1 MQLSA
6 FGEKLSSGA
15 GILSLMDD
23 LGHAMARGGTIMMG
37 GGNPGH
43 VPAVQQALRLH
54 LRRLVDD
61 AQAFRQLVGIYDPPQ
76 GDQAFLE
83 ALASLLRE
91 LYNWPISA
99 ANICIT
105 NGSQGAFFLL
115 FNILAGRMAD
125 GGHRKIMLPL
135 APEYIGYADLGIE
148 PDMFVSIKPRIELLD
163 RPFFKYRVDFNQL
176 SLDDSIGAL
185 CVSRPTNP
193 TGNVLTTAE
202 IQELTR
208 LASAHQIPLI
218 IDCAYGLPFPGM
230 VYSEAEPIW
239 NEQSILCLSLSKF
252 GLPAARTGIVIGNP
266 DIIRIL
272 SGVNA
277 VANLAPGSFGAMLV
291 TELIRSRE
299 IIRLSQE
306 VVRPFYQQKMERALE
321 ALAEYFTGIEYRVHV
336 PEGAFFLW
344 LWFEGLPVS
353 CREVYQR
360 LKAKG
365 VLVVSGDY
373 FFPGLPGDWPHRQE
387 CIRLTYSQ
395 DEEDVRRGIAII
407 ADEIRV
413 LLHQSQP

>member
-6 FGEKLSSGA
+6 FGDKLSSGA

-23 LGHAMARGGTIMMG
+23 LGHAMAKGGTIMMG

-43 VPAVQQALRLH
+43 VPAVQQALRFH

-61 AQAFRQLVGIYDPPQ
+61 EQAFRQLVGIYDPPQ

-105 NGSQGAFFLL
+105 HGSQGAFFLL

-148 PDMFVSIKPRIELLD
+148 PDMFVSVKPKIELLD
-163 RPFFKYRVDFNQL
+163 RPFFKYRVDFDQL
-176 SLDDSIGAL
+176 SLDDTIGAL

-193 TGNVLTTAE
+193 TGNVLTAAE
-202 IQELTR
+202 ILELTR
-208 LASAHQIPLI
+208 LANTHQIPLI

-230 VYSEAEPIW
+230 VYTEAEPIW
-239 NEQSILCLSLSKF
+239 NEHIILCLSLSKF

-321 ALAEYFTGIEYRVHV
+321 ALEEYFTGILYRVHV

-344 LWFEGLPVS
+344 LWFENLPVS

-365 VLVVSGDY
+365 VLIVSGDY
-373 FFPGLPGDWPHRQE
+373 FFPGLPGDWPHIQE

-395 DEEDVRRGIAII
+395 DEEDVRRGIAIV
-407 ADEIRV
+407 ADEIRA

>member
-6 FGEKLSSGA
+6 FGEKLSAGA

-23 LGHAMARGGTIMMG
+23 LGHAMAKGGTIMMG

-43 VPAVQQALRLH
+43 VPAVQEALRSH
-54 LRRLVDD
+54 LRRIADD
-61 AQAFRQLVGIYDPPQ
+61 GQAFRHLVGIYDPPQ

-83 ALASLLRE
+83 ALATLLRE
-91 LYNWPISA
+91 QYGWQIGA
-99 ANICIT
+99 DNICIT

-125 GGHRKIMLPL
+125 GSYRKIMLPL

-148 PDMFVSIKPRIELLD
+148 HGMFVSVRPRIEVLD
-163 RPFFKYRVDFNQL
+163 RPFFKYRVDFDQL
-176 SLDDSIGAL
+176 KLDDAIGAL

-193 TGNVLTTAE
+193 TGNVLTDSE
-202 IQELTR
+202 IRELAR
-208 LASAHQIPLI
+208 LASEHQIPLI
-218 IDCAYGLPFPGM
+218 IDSAYGLPFPGM
-230 VYSEAEPIW
+230 VYTEAEPVW
-239 NEQSILCLSLSKF
+239 NEQIILSLSLSKF
-252 GLPAARTGIVIGNP
+252 GLPAARTGIVIGHP
-266 DIIRIL
+266 EIIKVL

-299 IIRLSQE
+299 ILRLSQE
-306 VVRPFYQQKMERALE
+306 VIRPFYQQKMARALDALE
-321 ALAEYFTGIEYRVHV
+321 ASFAGIPYRVHV

-365 VLVVSGDY
+365 VLIVSGDY
-373 FFPGLPGDWPHRQE
+373 FFPGLPDDWPHMRE

-407 ADEIRV
+407 ASEIRA
-413 LLHQSQP
+413 LMHQLQP

>member
-6 FGEKLSSGA
+6 FGEKLSAGA

-23 LGHAMARGGTIMMG
+23 LGHAMAEGGTIMMG

-43 VPAVQQALRLH
+43 VPAVQEALRSH
-54 LRRLVDD
+54 LRRIADD
-61 AQAFRQLVGIYDPPQ
+61 GQAFRQLVGIYDPPQ
-76 GDQAFLE
+76 GAPAFLE
-83 ALASLLRE
+83 ALATLLRE
-91 LYNWPISA
+91 QYGWQISA
-99 ANICIT
+99 DNICIT

-125 GGHRKIMLPL
+125 GSYRKLMLPL

-148 PDMFVSIKPRIELLD
+148 QDMIVSVKPRIEVLD
-163 RPFFKYRVDFNQL
+163 RPFFKYRVDFDQL
-176 SLDDSIGAL
+176 KLDDSIGAL

-193 TGNVLTTAE
+193 TGNVLTNSE
-202 IQELTR
+202 IQELAR

-218 IDCAYGLPFPGM
+218 VDSAYGLPFPGM
-230 VYSEAEPIW
+230 VYTEAEPFW
-239 NEQSILCLSLSKF
+239 NEQIILCLSLSKL
-252 GLPAARTGIVIGNP
+252 GLPAARTGIVIGRP
-266 DIIRIL
+266 DIIKVL

-299 IIRLSQE
+299 ILRLSQE
-306 VVRPFYQQKMERALE
+306 VVRPYYQQKMARALE
-321 ALAEYFTGIEYRVHV
+321 ALEASFAGIPYRVHV

-344 LWFEGLPVS
+344 LWFEGLPIS

-365 VLVVSGDY
+365 VLIVSGDY
-373 FFPGLPGDWPHRQE
+373 FFPGLADDWPHMRE

-407 ADEIRV
+407 ASEIRA
-413 LLHQSQP
+413 LMHQSQP